1 MSYLNSVEIMDKGM
15 KCLLDA
21 MGAVETEKFIS
32 AVLREKFNYTE
43 WRKNYFDDMSPKEFN
58 EQAADYAKINPFVP
72 LKKQVKI

>member
-58 EQAADYAKINPFVP
+58 EQAAYYAKINPFVP

>member
-1 MSYLNSVEIMDKGM
+1 MNYLNSVEIINKGM

-32 AVLREKFNYTE
+32 VVLREKFNYTE
-43 WRKNYFDDMSPKEFN
+43 WRKGYFDDMDAKEFN
-58 EQAADYAKINPFVP
+58 EQAASYAKSNPFVP